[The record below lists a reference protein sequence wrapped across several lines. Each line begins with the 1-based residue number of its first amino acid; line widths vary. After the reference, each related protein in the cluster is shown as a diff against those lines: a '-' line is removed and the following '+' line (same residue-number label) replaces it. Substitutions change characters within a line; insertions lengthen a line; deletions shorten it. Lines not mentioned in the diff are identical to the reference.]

1 MEENNTDFYIN
12 YVNTAIAKFGKTSK
26 LIQDD
31 TITPESLNR
40 ALGEYLEVNLALLA
54 EYQRAKNDEVRIAD
68 EYQQW
73 YDRAFVDVKSR
84 MNADSQKTAKFAL
97 KEYEIQLRHDYQKEY
112 YEWSSK
118 IKESQMKV
126 RFLLRIVDLYK
137 KYDNILT
144 ALSSNMR
151 TEIRSLSLESRM
163 NTDPDTASRNKVITS
178 FPKERKVRPVRD

>member
-1 MEENNTDFYIN
+1 MEEDNTDFYVN
-12 YVNTAIAKFGKTSK
+12 YVNTAIQKFGKTSK

-54 EYQRAKNDEVRIAD
+54 EYQRAKNNEVQIAD

-84 MNADSQKTAKFAL
+84 MNSNSEKTIKFAL

-144 ALSSNMR
+144 TLSSNMR

-163 NTDPDTASRNKVITS
+163 NADPQLAKKNEVIKT
-178 FPKERKVRPVRD
+178 FPAKKIRPVRD